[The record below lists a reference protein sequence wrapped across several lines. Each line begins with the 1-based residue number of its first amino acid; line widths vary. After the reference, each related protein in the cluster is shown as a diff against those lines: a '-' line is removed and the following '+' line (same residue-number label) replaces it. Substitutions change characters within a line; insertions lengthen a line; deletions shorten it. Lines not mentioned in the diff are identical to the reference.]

1 MVSRPCHC
9 TDRRSPSRGETFGRT
24 NGTVGRPCQ
33 NTTSDLRLPTS
44 ELFSGSQI
52 AELLADLQ
60 VTHVIWV
67 PDSALGLWEAAL
79 ESSPAFRLIRVSRES
94 EAWAIAA
101 GLHIGGARP
110 LVILQTTGLFDSGDA
125 LRNAIFDMGVPL
137 FAIVGHRS
145 YLIENSPDSAK
156 RFAEPILRAWGIE
169 YVLLS
174 KPDELPRLREHFV
187 SCQAAGKPGA
197 ALIAEGRM

>member
-1 MVSRPCHC
+1 M
-9 TDRRSPSRGETFGRT
+9 
-24 NGTVGRPCQ
+24 
-33 NTTSDLRLPTS
+33 
-44 ELFSGSQI
+44 
-52 AELLADLQ
+52 
-60 VTHVIWV
+60 THVIWL

-79 ESSPAFRLIRVSRES
+79 ESSGAFRLIRVSRES

-110 LVILQTTGLFDSGDA
+110 LVIMQTTGLFDSGDA
-125 LRNAIFDMGVPL
+125 LRNAIFDMGLPL

-156 RFAEPILRAWGIE
+156 RFAEPILQAWGFD
-169 YVLLS
+169 YVLLT
-174 KPDELPRLREHFV
+174 KPDDLPRLHQHFGA
-187 SCQAAGKPGA
+187 CEAAAKPGI